1 MASYKRGNGCTQVGW
16 TGADGRTHYYHE
28 YEKPE
33 GKNYEKCKHCGSTK
47 SIPKWDSRYTRTD
60 TGSSSTGSS
69 SGSSSSGSNYSS
81 SWRAHNEQTYTC
93 SEPGCYRT
101 FKTYMEWILHR
112 ATHRINR
119 DRYDYGGSSGT
130 SNWRASSP
138 DSGEWKYD
146 SSKPVQIQI
155 IEFLAMLHKKQSLG
169 FSDGEILTMWT
180 LAKKKA
186 ETKA

>member
-1 MASYKRGNGCTQVGW
+1 MASYKRGNACTQAGW
-16 TGADGRTHYYHE
+16 IDDAGKMHFYHE
-28 YEKPE
+28 YEKPL

-47 SIPKWDSRYTRTD
+47 SIPKWDSRYTKTD
-60 TGSSSTGSS
+60 TGSSSTGSNSGSS
-69 SGSSSSGSNYSS
+69 SGSSSYSS
-81 SWRAHNEQTYTC
+81 SWRSHNEQTYTC

-101 FKTYMEWILHR
+101 FKTYTEYTFHR
-112 ATHRINR
+112 VSHRINS
-119 DRYDYGGSSGT
+119 DRYGSGSGT
-130 SNWRASSP
+130 SSWRASNP
-138 DSGEWKYD
+138 DSGEYRYD